1 MMPGDESSLQKMP
14 VRVFSRMECPQHDP
28 EMAYLRMVPSAGPQG
43 IIAYTYPIYSI
54 QRPIQSI
61 YILYTIHT
69 YHMLVCSIYIIHTG
83 AAYPSAHGT
92 PRYHGVHQTYH
103 TYPTPP
109 TSPIPTCSMAKQRMA
124 GMVYGVRDAVVPKY
138 YHTTKYIIL
147 ILHHVIHHVIHH
159 VGNT

>member
-14 VRVFSRMECPQHDP
+14 VRVFSRVEYPQHDP

-69 YHMLVCSIYIIHTG
+69 YHMLVCSIYIYI
-83 AAYPSAHGT
+83 YI
-92 PRYHGVHQTYH
+92 YH
-103 TYPTPP
+103 TYRCCISISTWNTTISWCAADIPHIPYTP

-124 GMVYGVRDAVVPKY
+124 GMVYG
-138 YHTTKYIIL
+138 
-147 ILHHVIHHVIHH
+147 
-159 VGNT
+159 